1 MAEEQE
7 LAPEEPQLTAEA
19 IKQRKKREKAAA
31 KDAALGVEKFT
42 VEVAGVF
49 KPDLKRVMAAH
60 GFNNQQEVYQNLLRN
75 LIAADFETQAQML
88 KCVTTPFEPS
98 TKVLQ
103 KLRDAGLLHLAKYP
117 GEPEDEIVDP
127 TTQPSRPEL
136 SQVVIHPRSD
146 YTE

>member
-1 MAEEQE
+1 MAEVQVLETEQ
-7 LAPEEPQLTAEA
+7 PQPTAEA
-19 IKQRKKREKAAA
+19 IKQRKKRQKAAE

-88 KCVTTPFEPS
+88 KCVTTPFVVTE
-98 TKVLQ
+98 KVSCII
-103 KLRDAGLLHLAKYP
+103 KAAGMKSLADDP
-117 GEPEDEIVDP
+117 PELEDEIFTP
-127 TTQPSRPEL
+127 A
-136 SQVVIHPRSD
+136 
-146 YTE
+146 